1 MCILGSVLVVC
12 ECWKDA
18 ARWRSAALPVFR
30 YLSST
35 DESIMNLGD
44 ANRVQGGILV
54 GERGMGRGG
63 RAGSQR
69 TIKRAWLTSN

>member
-30 YLSST
+30 YLSSM

-54 GERGMGRGG
+54 GIAGDGSR
-63 RAGSQR
+63 RAGRQSKNNKEGMAHQ
-69 TIKRAWLTSN
+69 